1 MFIWQILSSTL
12 PMTIDLWTT
21 LISNVGLPAAFVL
34 AILLFLYRTF
44 SAVVPYF
51 RDAFDKHI
59 ELVEEL
65 KTALR
70 RQHDETAKTNR
81 ALSHGAD
88 AIEALASKDKRE
100 KVAIHTGAMRKELE

>member
-1 MFIWQILSSTL
+1 
-12 PMTIDLWTT
+12 MTIDLWTT

-44 SAVVPYF
+44 RAVVPNF

-70 RQHDETAKTNR
+70 KQHDETTKTNR

-100 KVAIHTGAMRKELE
+100 KVGIHTEAMRKELE

>member
-1 MFIWQILSSTL
+1 
-12 PMTIDLWTT
+12 MTIDLWTT

-44 SAVVPYF
+44 RAVVPYF

-59 ELVEEL
+59 ELVEAL

-70 RQHDETAKTNR
+70 KQHDETTKTNR

-100 KVAIHTGAMRKELE
+100 KVGIHTEAMRKELE